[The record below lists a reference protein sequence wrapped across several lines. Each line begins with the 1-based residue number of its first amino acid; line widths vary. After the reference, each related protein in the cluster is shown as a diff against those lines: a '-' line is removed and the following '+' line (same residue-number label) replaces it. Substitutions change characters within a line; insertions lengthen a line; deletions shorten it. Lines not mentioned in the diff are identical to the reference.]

1 MPSEFIGF
9 LGAGMAALFFGSNYV
24 PTKNYP
30 TGDGFSFVWS
40 FSSGVLIVG
49 IVSMFITGKAIFVYS
64 GLLGGSLWATGNLC
78 VIPIVK
84 SIGLGPG
91 MLIWGSTSLITGF
104 FCGKF
109 GFFGLER
116 QHVPHEVMNG
126 LSMGFVVVSMVVF
139 FFIKPTIDK
148 REEYTKLADDD
159 AASKKGGIQET
170 EEETS
175 FMDKVPTSW
184 KPPIGGGLAILS
196 GILYGVN
203 MVPMMLW
210 SQKETREGRPPGTL
224 DFVFS
229 HFTGIYLYSTVVF
242 IVYCLVVRPPKMYP
256 AATLPSVISG
266 AMWGIAQCG
275 LMSATQILG
284 YTVGFP
290 IGSAGPII
298 VSSTWSVVYFREI
311 RGARNLGI
319 LAVSFTLLFIGIILL
334 ALSSKANL

>member
-1 MPSEFIGF
+1 MTNEIIGF
-9 LGAGMAALFFGSNYV
+9 LGAGLAAVFFGSNYV

-30 TGDGFSFVWS
+30 TGDGITFVWV

-49 IVSMFITGKAIFVYS
+49 VLSMFIAKKAIFVYS

-84 SIGLGPG
+84 CIGLGPG
-91 MLIWGSTSLITGF
+91 MLLWGSTSLLTGF
-104 FCGKF
+104 LCGKF
-109 GFFGLER
+109 GLFGLHKQE
-116 QHVPHEVMNG
+116 VPHNIMNWM
-126 LSMGFVVVSMVVF
+126 SMVFVVLSMVVF
-139 FFIKPTIDK
+139 FFIKPTLDK
-148 REEYTKLADDD
+148 RADYKTLNDD
-159 AASKKGGIQET
+159 GEKT
-170 EEETS
+170 
-175 FMDKVPTSW
+175 
-184 KPPIGGGLAILS
+184 PIGGSKEEVDDSSFVDKLAPQTRTILGGSMAIGS

-210 SQKETREGRPPGTL
+210 SQKQENPGPL

-229 HFTGIYLYSTVVF
+229 HFAGIYLYSTAIF
-242 IVYCLVVRPPKMYP
+242 IGYCVYNCIIGRPPKVFP
-256 AATLPSVISG
+256 EAVFPSMISG

-298 VSSTWSVVYFREI
+298 VSSSWSVFYFREI
-311 RGARNLGI
+311 RGGKNLGI
-319 LAVSFTLLFIGIILL
+319 LSLSFALLFTGILLL
-334 ALSSKANL
+334 ALSKQKSF